1 MFKCGYISIIGIP
14 NVGKSTLLNRLCGE
28 KIAIV
33 SPRAQT
39 TRNVITGVVTTQDM
53 QAIFLDTP
61 GIHAPKT
68 RLGKY
73 MNKVADGS
81 MGNADC
87 LLFVVDATRPQIR
100 DTELAILD
108 RLSKVRK
115 PICLVINKVDAVEKE
130 SLLKIIG
137 EYSSK
142 MKFREIIPVSARTG
156 DGIELLC
163 SIIEDMLPEGHMLF
177 PEDYLTDMPEKQLC
191 AEYIRESILR
201 YLRDEVPHG
210 VGVVV
215 DTFKERE
222 DGVIEIAATIMCE
235 RDSHKSILIG
245 KGGEMLKKIGTNSRT
260 QMERLLCTKVFLQLW
275 VKVKSGW
282 KDNMSALR
290 DLGYTERK
298 D

>member
-14 NVGKSTLLNRLCGE
+14 NVGKSTLLNRICGE

-33 SPRAQT
+33 SPKPQT
-39 TRNVITGVVTTQDM
+39 TRNVITGVVTTETM

-61 GIHAPKT
+61 GIHTSKSK
-68 RLGKY
+68 LGKY
-73 MNKVADGS
+73 MNKMADGS
-81 MGNADC
+81 IGNADC

-115 PICLVINKVDAVEKE
+115 PICLVINKVDLVEKE

-142 MKFREIIPVSARTG
+142 LEFREIIPVSARTG
-156 DGIELLC
+156 DGIDLLC

-191 AEYIRESILR
+191 AEYVRESILR

-210 VGVVV
+210 VGVVI
-215 DTFKERE
+215 DTFKERS
-222 DGVIEIAATIMCE
+222 DGVVEIAATIMCE

>member
-260 QMERLLCTKVFLQLW
+260 QMEHLLCTKVFLQLW